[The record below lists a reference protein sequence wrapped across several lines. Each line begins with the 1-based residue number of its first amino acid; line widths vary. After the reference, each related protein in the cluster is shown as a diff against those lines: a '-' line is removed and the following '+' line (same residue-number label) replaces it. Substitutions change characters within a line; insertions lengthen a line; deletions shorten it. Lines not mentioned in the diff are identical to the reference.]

1 MLNTENKNRLIY
13 ALGLAIEATFDASDW
28 TKLAYEID
36 AVEEIEGHNRL
47 LRSLSWGDPDYTQNI
62 IDVLKKIGR
71 VSGKLEKVAEFIN
84 LEGWLLG
91 KRQDLYKE
99 LYTDEEPT
107 HLLEENPL
115 DTEEFDL
122 SKQIRRIYSSLEE
135 DPELAIGTTKEMVET
150 VLKTILQ
157 KEVDEDLDNLD
168 LPELIKAVHKNI
180 KLIPDDVEDANKA
193 HHTVKRTLS
202 NLGQIVI
209 GIAELRNSYGTGHGK
224 VKNES
229 GLKPYHARLAV
240 NAGVTLAQFL
250 IEVYKDP
257 DNQ

>member
-13 ALGLAIEATFDASDW
+13 ALGLAIESKFDASDW

-36 AVEEIEGHNRL
+36 EVDTIEDHNRL
-47 LRSLSWGDPDYTQNI
+47 IRSLNWGDPDYTQNV
-62 IDVLKKIGR
+62 IDVLKDIGR
-71 VSGKLEKVAEFIN
+71 NTSQLEKIAEFVS
-84 LEGWLLG
+84 LKEWLQR
-91 KRQDLYKE
+91 KRMDLYKE
-99 LYTDEEPT
+99 LYLDEEPA
-107 HLLEENPL
+107 HLLEDNPL

-122 SKQIRRIYSSLEE
+122 SKQLKRIYDSLED

-150 VLKTILQ
+150 VLKTIL
-157 KEVDEDLDNLD
+157 KNEIEGNIDDFD

-180 KLIPDDVEDANKA
+180 ELIPDDVEDANKA
-193 HHTVKRTLS
+193 HQTVKRTLN

-209 GIAELRNSYGTGHGK
+209 GIAELRNAYGTGHGK

-240 NAGVTLAQFL
+240 NAGVTLAKFL
-250 IEVYKDP
+250 IEVYQDP
-257 DNQ
+257 DNN

>member
-1 MLNTENKNRLIY
+1 MLNPENKNRLIY
-13 ALGLAIEATFDASDW
+13 ALGLAIESKFDASDW

-36 AVEEIEGHNRL
+36 AVGEIEGHNRL

-62 IDVLKKIGR
+62 IDVLKEIGR
-71 VSGKLEKVAEFIN
+71 TPRKLEKIAEFVN
-84 LEGWLLG
+84 LEEWLQR
-91 KRQDLYKE
+91 KRPDLYEE
-99 LYTDEEPT
+99 LYMDKEPS
-107 HLLEENPL
+107 HLLEDNPL

-122 SKQIRRIYSSLEE
+122 SKQLRRIYDSLEA

-157 KEVDEDLDNLD
+157 EEVDEDLDSLD
-168 LPELIKAVHKNI
+168 LPELIKTVNKNI
-180 KLIPDDVEDANKA
+180 KLIPDDVENAHKA
-193 HHTVKRTLS
+193 HQTVKRTLS

-224 VKNES
+224 IKNES

-240 NAGVTLAQFL
+240 NAGVTLVKFL
-250 IEVYKDP
+250 IEIYQDA
-257 DNQ
+257 DNK